1 MDTWWPRLG
10 LLLVASLGSAF
21 ALADELVVVVGAA
34 THIERI
40 SREEV
45 SDIFLGRY
53 RQLPSGETAVP
64 VDNTQSMEMFYRKL
78 VGRSTAEI
86 GAYWAQ
92 LRFSGRAKPPEQQPQ
107 ADALERVAS
116 TPGAITYVDRSKVD
130 KRVRVIL
137 ELER

>member
-1 MDTWWPRLG
+1 MHSWWARLG
-10 LLLVASLGSAF
+10 LLLVATLASVF
-21 ALADELVVVVGAA
+21 ALAGDLVVVVSAA
-34 THIERI
+34 SPTERI
-40 SREEV
+40 SRQEV

-64 VDNTQSMEMFYRKL
+64 IDNTQSMETFYQKL

-92 LRFSGRAKPPEQQPQ
+92 LRFSGRAKRPEQQSQ
-107 ADALERVAS
+107 ADALERVVS
-116 TPGAITYVDRSKVD
+116 NPGAITYIDRNKVD